1 MKITPALRVSVN
13 VRGLVMA
20 CGGRRA
26 LFLRFKKY
34 GLNTPCGTI
43 DHWLQRGR
51 IPAKRL
57 IEILMIA
64 QCEGKSLMLTNFIKL
79 TFSIKCRTGAG
90 ESGKN
95 HVRRSLLK
103 NREGRSQAGA
113 PLTPTR

>member
-1 MKITPALRVSVN
+1 MKITPALRVSVD
-13 VRGLVMA
+13 VRGLVKA

-34 GLNTPCGTI
+34 GLDIPCGTI
-43 DHWLQRGR
+43 DHWLQRTR

-57 IEILMIA
+57 IEILIMA
-64 QCEGKSLMLTNFIKL
+64 QSEGKTLLLANHIKL
-79 TFSIKCRTGAG
+79 NFSVRCRPGAG

-103 NREGRSQAGA
+103 KREGRSQVGA
-113 PLTPTR
+113 PLPPTC